1 MALMLVLTQ
10 PMSTNSIGLGASARF
25 SRSKEFKIVKSQL
38 DERQYQFT
46 VLRNG
51 LEVILVSDPQ
61 TPKAAA
67 AMDVHVGSFSDPE
80 ELPG

>member
-1 MALMLVLTQ
+1 
-10 PMSTNSIGLGASARF
+10 MSTNSISLGASAARF
-25 SRSKEFKIVKSQL
+25 SKSKEFKVVKPQL

-46 VLRNG
+46 VLPNG
-51 LEVILVSDPQ
+51 LEVILVSDPK

-67 AMDVHVGSFSDPE
+67 AMDVHVGSFNDPE